1 MPGAWGVDHVD
12 HDDHELVDHEDHELV
27 DHEGHDDHD
36 DHYFVDHEDHDDHVV
51 YDDDLF
57 ESDTYVDAA
66 NKVSSAAFSQ
76 S

>member
-1 MPGAWGVDHVD
+1 MRADVDHVD
-12 HDDHELVDHEDHELV
+12 HDDHELVDHDDHEL
-27 DHEGHDDHD
+27 
-36 DHYFVDHEDHDDHVV
+36 VDHEDHDDHVV

>member
-1 MPGAWGVDHVD
+1 MREDVDHVD
-12 HDDHELVDHEDHELV
+12 HDDHEL
-27 DHEGHDDHD
+27 
-36 DHYFVDHEDHDDHVV
+36 VDHEDHDDHVV